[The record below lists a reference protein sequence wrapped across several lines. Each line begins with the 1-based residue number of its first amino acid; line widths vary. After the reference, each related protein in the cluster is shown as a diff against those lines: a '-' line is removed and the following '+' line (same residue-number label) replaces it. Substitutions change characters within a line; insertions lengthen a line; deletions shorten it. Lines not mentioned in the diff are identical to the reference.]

1 MSLKY
6 ASNHVL
12 YPLLIGIPGPYEST
26 INIYT
31 LKIGLFRQ
39 GPGLFYIYEQNNN
52 LHFLYIFFVL
62 SKQLI
67 LRYLINLRNL
77 KNAAGMW
84 VSPGMAVFSIRWHAT
99 IKFVSHYKWNEV
111 KDYNLFSFLI
121 IPPTTSH
128 QIMNVIFHFVLK
140 DLI

>member
-1 MSLKY
+1 MIWDFTSSLHWVIDTRYWVKTQLNAY
-6 ASNHVL
+6 YN
-12 YPLLIGIPGPYEST
+12 
-26 INIYT
+26 
-31 LKIGLFRQ
+31 
-39 GPGLFYIYEQNNN
+39 IYEQNNN